1 MTRKS
6 RWKQEWL
13 PNPGTNLLSGITV
26 ALALIPETLAFS
38 IIAGVSPMVGLITS
52 CLIAIIISFAGGRP
66 AMISAATGA
75 LALLMVG
82 LVRDHGV
89 EYLFAATIL
98 TGVIQLVIGW
108 LKLGSLIRFVP
119 HSVMNGF
126 VNALAIMIFMA
137 QLVHFQGQGW
147 TMYALVGLA
156 LAIVFG
162 LPKLTRAFPSALAAI
177 LVVSAVVL
185 IFKVDALT
193 VGDIADFSATLPML
207 HLPDFVPNLDNLL
220 IILPYSASMA
230 LVGLLES
237 LLTSNILDEITDT
250 PSDKNR
256 EARGQ
261 GIANFAAGFFGGMA
275 GCAMIGQSV
284 INVRSGGRTRLSTL
298 TAGVVLLLLV
308 LFFSPVVKQIPM
320 AALVGVMFMVAIGS
334 FNWKSLGEMRRAPIG
349 DTLVMLATVG
359 VVLYTHNLGL
369 GVIVGVLLSTV
380 IFARRISRIR
390 VTAQPQPDGSLRYA
404 VRGQLFFAT
413 ATDFGDAFDPA
424 GDPGRVTIDF
434 SDSHVWD
441 HSGVNAIA
449 RIRGKYL
456 EAGKS
461 CAVVGL
467 NEESGRLI
475 EKMGLDSYGTL

>member
-1 MTRKS
+1 MNFIS
-6 RWKQEWL
+6 NWKQEWL
-13 PNPGTNLLSGITV
+13 PNPKANLLSGITV

-52 CLIAIIISFAGGRP
+52 CMIAIIISIAGGRP

-98 TGVIQLVIGW
+98 TGVIQLVIGY
-108 LKLGSLIRFVP
+108 LKLGNLIRFVP

-147 TMYALVGLA
+147 TMYALVGLS
-156 LAIVFG
+156 LLIVFG
-162 LPKLTRAFPSALAAI
+162 LPRLTKKFPSALAAI
-177 LVVSAVVL
+177 IVVSAAVL
-185 IFKVDALT
+185 LFKLDVKT
-193 VGDIADFSATLPML
+193 VGDVANFSGTLPVF
-207 HLPDFVPNLDNLL
+207 HLPDFVPNLDNLM
-220 IILPYSASMA
+220 IILPYSLSMA

-237 LLTSNILDEITDT
+237 LLTANILDEITDT
-250 PSDKNR
+250 PSSKNR
-256 EARGQ
+256 EVKGQ
-261 GIANFAAGFFGGMA
+261 GLANLATGFFGGMA

-298 TAGVVLLLLV
+298 TAGVVLLLLI
-308 LFFSPVVKQIPM
+308 LFLSPAVKEIPM

-334 FNWKSLGEMRRAPIG
+334 FNWRSIGEMRRAPIG
-349 DTLVMLATVG
+349 DSLVMVVTVA

-369 GVIVGVLLSTV
+369 GVIVGVLLSAV
-380 IFARRISRIR
+380 VFARRISRLKVESR
-390 VTAQPQPDGSLRYA
+390 FHEDGSIAYN
-404 VRGQLFFAT
+404 VTGQLFFAT
-413 ATDFGDAFDPA
+413 AADFSEAFDPA
-424 GDPGRVTIDF
+424 RDPDRITVDF
-434 SDSHVWD
+434 TRSHVWD

-449 RIRGKYL
+449 RMRGKYAV
-456 EAGKS
+456 AGKS
-461 CAVVGL
+461 VTITGL
-467 NEESGRLI
+467 NRESGELV
-475 EKMGLDSYGTL
+475 EKLGLESYGTL